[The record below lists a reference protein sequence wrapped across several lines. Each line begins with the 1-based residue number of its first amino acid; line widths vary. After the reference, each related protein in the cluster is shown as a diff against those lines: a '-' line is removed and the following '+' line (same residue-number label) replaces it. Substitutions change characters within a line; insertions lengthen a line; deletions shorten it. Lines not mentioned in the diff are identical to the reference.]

1 MPALLGPDAQS
12 LLDQMGSMDWSRIG
26 ALDFRAMSAGMI
38 QPADAADRI
47 VSKDIDAGGVA
58 ARLYRRAECADTIEP
73 VLLFFHGGGYIA
85 CSVESHERLCF
96 RLARLA
102 GCAILSVDY
111 RLAPE
116 HVFPAAAE
124 DATTALEWLAAN
136 ASKLKLDPERI
147 AVGGDSAGGTL
158 ATVAAIRARDAAG
171 PRLVHQLLIYPGTD
185 LAGETQSERDF
196 ATGYFL
202 DADFSELC
210 ISTYLPNPADRAH
223 PWASPLRT
231 PELAGVP
238 PTTIIVAECDPLRDE
253 CAAYAARLRDAG
265 VAVEKLQYDGMFH
278 GFVSMFGTLKSAD
291 DAVAAVAAAL
301 ATAFEDKQP

>member
-1 MPALLGPDAQS
+1 MPAALSPDAKS
-12 LLDQMGSMDWSRIG
+12 LLAAMGSMDWSRVG
-26 ALDFRAMSAGMI
+26 ALDFRAMSAAMI
-38 QPADAADRI
+38 QPADPDDRI
-47 VSKDIDAGGVA
+47 VSRDIDAGGVA
-58 ARLYRRAECADTIEP
+58 ARLYRRAESADTIEP

-85 CSVESHERLCF
+85 CSVESHERLCC

-116 HVFPAAAE
+116 HVFPAAVE

-136 ASKLKLDPERI
+136 AVQLQLDPQRI

-158 ATVAAIRARDAAG
+158 ATVAAIRARDAGG

-210 ISTYLPNPADRAH
+210 LTTYLPNPADRAH

-231 PELAGVP
+231 PELARLP
-238 PTTIIVAECDPLRDE
+238 PATILVAECDPLRDE
-253 CAAYAARLRDAG
+253 GETYAARLLDAG
-265 VAVEKLQYDGMFH
+265 VAVEKLRYSGMFH
-278 GFVSMFGTLKSAD
+278 GFVSMFGTLKPAD
-291 DAVAAVAAAL
+291 DAVTAAAAAL
-301 ATAFEDKQP
+301 AAAFKDRQP